1 MSNAV
6 DLDIG
11 KFLDQLYDVYRE
23 IDAAYAEA
31 AEYYGFSCEGCEQN
45 CCDTVFYHYTLIEF
59 FGLLDGFDALPEDI
73 QARSLQRAREYVKEL
88 NRFRGKE
95 QNVKILCPLNYDGLC
110 SVYEHRPLICR
121 IHGLPGSFRHPA
133 KGIKTFSGCKRF
145 EETNKME
152 KTKVIERT
160 AFYTRI
166 ATLESQVRREMDY
179 LMKFQKTIAEMLLD
193 RNLV

>member
-1 MSNAV
+1 MSNTV

-11 KFLDQLYDVYRE
+11 KFLEQLYGVYSE
-23 IDAAYAEA
+23 IDAAYDESAQ
-31 AEYYGFSCEGCEQN
+31 YYNFSCEGCEQN

-110 SVYEHRPLICR
+110 AVYEHRPLICR
-121 IHGLPGSFRHPA
+121 VHGLPGSFRHPS
-133 KGIKTFSGCKRF
+133 KGLKTFTGCRRF

-152 KTKVIERT
+152 RTNAIDRT